1 MRKVI
6 NGTLQLLWLAVA
18 VCCASCYLFVRNE
31 LRYLAV
37 LIPAFLLLNLLPGAV
52 GGLKG
57 FRLRLCRHGAVMLWI
72 FLVSAVLSAAWQIVL
87 ILYKLPRLELLFSI
101 LVCVLVEAVI
111 FWNGI
116 ICVYLT
122 STQLG
127 LKTRILGVVF
137 GMIPIANVVMLCV
150 ILKKVTAELR
160 LERDRQQLDE
170 SRKEERICAT
180 RYPILLVHGVFFRDN
195 RIFNYWGRIPG
206 ALEKNGAKL
215 YYGEHQSAA
224 SVAESA
230 EELTYRIRWLVEK
243 TGCEKVNVIAHSKGG
258 LDCRYA
264 MAHLGAEKWIASLT
278 TVNTPHRGCL
288 FAEDLL
294 EKIPEKVQHKVA
306 DTYDKALRRLG
317 DPDPSFMA
325 AVEDLTASVCVV
337 RDRLPVPDGVYA
349 QSVGS
354 VMGKASSGAFPLNLS
369 YRLVRHY
376 DGENDGLV
384 AESAFAWGEKY
395 TLVRPAGRQGIS
407 HGDIIDLGRKDIPG
421 FDVREFYVQLVAELK
436 KRGL

>member
-1 MRKVI
+1 MRKI
-6 NGTLQLLWLAVA
+6 MNGLLQLVWLAVA
-18 VCCASCYLFVRNE
+18 VCSANCYLFVRND

-72 FLVSAVLSAAWQIVL
+72 FLVSAILSVAWQTVL
-87 ILYKLPRLELLFSI
+87 ILYKLPRLELAFSI
-101 LVCVLVEAVI
+101 GVCVLVEAVI

-127 LKTRILGVVF
+127 LKTRILGAVF

-150 ILKKVTAELR
+150 ILRKVTGELR

-170 SRKEERICAT
+170 SREEERICAT

-206 ALEKNGAKL
+206 ALEKNGATV

-224 SVAESA
+224 SVADSA
-230 EELTYRIRWLVEK
+230 EELTYRLRWLVEK

-264 MAHLGAEKWIASLT
+264 MAHLGAEQWIASLT

-294 EKIPEKVQHKVA
+294 EKIPEKVQNKVA
-306 DTYDKALRRLG
+306 DTYDKALRKLG
-317 DPDPSFMA
+317 DADPSFMA

-337 RDRLPVPDGVYA
+337 RDQLPPPEGIYT

-354 VMGKASSGAFPLNLS
+354 VMKKAASGTFPLNLS
-369 YRLVRHY
+369 YRLVKHY

-384 AESAFAWGEKY
+384 AESAFSWGEQY
-395 TLVRPAGRQGIS
+395 TLIRPKGKKGVS
-407 HGDIIDLGRKDIPG
+407 HGDIIDLGRKNIPG
-421 FDVREFYVQLVAELK
+421 FDVREFYVQLVADLK
-436 KRGL
+436 NRGL